1 VVEVFTPAELVLA
14 ESAAPDLAVSDGAA
28 ASAAAVTSAAARLL
42 AASVAPLAIIA
53 NVPANAPANVPT
65 SANVHSAER
74 DTHFF
79 SVISI
84 TLIKVRDC
92 PGTGDCQ
99 KTIAPDSFG

>member
-1 VVEVFTPAELVLA
+1 
-14 ESAAPDLAVSDGAA
+14 
-28 ASAAAVTSAAARLL
+28 VTSAAARLL
-42 AASVAPLAIIA
+42 AASVAALAIIA
-53 NVPANAPANVPT
+53 NVPANVPT